1 MSRMTR
7 HVVKADVLRRADPS
21 SVAVPRGL
29 DCDAEGVWGDVV
41 VAADVHGVARGVVS
55 AHAGVEITRQLTRW
69 GKSETVFVIVPRVVV
84 IVVVIVRQL
93 VVAVGLKQKYLIAV
107 ISNDQNANET
117 QR

>member
-69 GKSETVFVIVPRVVV
+69 GKSETVPRVVV

>member
-1 MSRMTR
+1 M
-7 HVVKADVLRRADPS
+7 
-21 SVAVPRGL
+21 
-29 DCDAEGVWGDVV
+29 V

-69 GKSETVFVIVPRVVV
+69 GKSETVFVNVPRVVV